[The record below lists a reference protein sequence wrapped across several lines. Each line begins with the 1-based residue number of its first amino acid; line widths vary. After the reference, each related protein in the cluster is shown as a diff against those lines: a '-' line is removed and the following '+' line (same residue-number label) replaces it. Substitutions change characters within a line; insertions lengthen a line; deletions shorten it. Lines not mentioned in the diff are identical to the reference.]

1 MQDLLVKLEFNHFLV
16 DYFVPIVAT
25 WAFITS
31 ISRVLLGRHFVFDVL
46 AGICL
51 GILEALFVFHA
62 LDDENLISFFQMTV
76 GK

>member
-25 WAFITS
+25 WALITS

-46 AGICL
+46 AGIFL
-51 GILEALFVFHA
+51 GILEALFVFRA